1 MRARIPNTFGSGQ
14 LLHGSFQGRALG
26 VAAAMTAVPENK
38 SYLQLYR
45 RTATVFSNPDDGRP
59 KPSEMKPMTYS
70 KIVVTALVAVG
81 AARTGAQA
89 QSSTAQAETLFRQG
103 KDLMAHGNIADACA
117 AFDASQK
124 LDPTL
129 ATLLNQASC
138 REKNGQLA
146 TAWGLFLDAERQ
158 SRAATD
164 AATRQ
169 LHQIATDHAAKLEPR
184 LSTLAINV
192 APENRVGGL
201 EILRN
206 SEPVDPG
213 AWNKALPVD
222 GGTYKIT
229 ARAPGN
235 ADWSSTV
242 TVLVERD
249 AKTIETPKLKA
260 AALKWSGAAGA
271 TSSSHPASAA
281 SDHPRSKVLPLVLG
295 AAAVGLVA
303 GAVGFELSASST
315 YDQSKREMDN
325 AKQDSLWSSANHK
338 RYLAEGLGVAGIA
351 CAGAAVWLYLRGGEP
366 EASAPTTQVSRLLV
380 QPFLGSDRAGL
391 VLTGRY

>member
-1 MRARIPNTFGSGQ
+1 
-14 LLHGSFQGRALG
+14 
-26 VAAAMTAVPENK
+26 
-38 SYLQLYR
+38 
-45 RTATVFSNPDDGRP
+45 
-59 KPSEMKPMTYS
+59 MKYS
-70 KIVVTALVAVG
+70 KIVVTALVAVT

-103 KDLMAHGNIADACA
+103 KDLLAHGNIADACA

-164 AATRQ
+164 DATRQ
-169 LHQIATDHAAKLEPR
+169 LHQVATDHAAKLEPR
-184 LSTLAINV
+184 LSTLMITV
-192 APENRVGGL
+192 AAENRVGGL

-206 SEPVDPG
+206 NEPVDPG

-242 TVLVERD
+242 TVLVEHD

-260 AALKWSGAAGA
+260 AVLQASQAPGPA
-271 TSSSHPASAA
+271 HPASA
-281 SDHPRSKVLPLVLG
+281 SPERSRSKVVPLVLG
-295 AAAVGLVA
+295 GAALGLVA
-303 GAVGFELSASST
+303 GAVIFELSASST
-315 YDQSKREMDN
+315 YDQSKRETDN
-325 AKQDSLWSSANHK
+325 AKQDSLWHSANTR
-338 RYLAEGLGVAGIA
+338 RYAAVGLGAAGIA
-351 CAGAAVWLYLRGGEP
+351 CAGAAVWFYLRSSGP
-366 EASAPTTQVSRLLV
+366 EASAPTTQASRLIIEPV
-380 QPFLGSDRAGL
+380 LGSDRAGL

>member
-1 MRARIPNTFGSGQ
+1 MP
-14 LLHGSFQGRALG
+14 
-26 VAAAMTAVPENK
+26 
-38 SYLQLYR
+38 
-45 RTATVFSNPDDGRP
+45 
-59 KPSEMKPMTYS
+59 YS
-70 KIVVTALVAVG
+70 KIVVIALVAVI
-81 AARTGAQA
+81 AARGSAHA

-164 AATRQ
+164 DATRQ
-169 LHQIATDHAAKLEPR
+169 LHQVATDHAAKLEPR
-184 LSTLAINV
+184 LSTLTITV

-249 AKTIETPKLKA
+249 AKTIETPRLKA
-260 AALKWSGAAGA
+260 AALKSSGPAGPGVPG
-271 TSSSHPASAA
+271 HPTTGSP
-281 SDHPRSKVLPLVLG
+281 DHPRSKVIPLVLG
-295 AAAVGLVA
+295 GAAVGLFA
-303 GAVGFELSASST
+303 GAVGLELSASST

-325 AKQDSLWSSANHK
+325 AKQDSLWQSANNK
-338 RYLAEGLGVAGIA
+338 RYLAVGFGVAGVA
-351 CAGAAVWLYLRGGEP
+351 CAGVAVWLYLRRGDP
-366 EASAPTTQVSRLLV
+366 EASAPTTQASRLFV
-380 QPFLGSDRAGL
+380 EPIVGSDHAGL
-391 VLTGRY
+391 VLTGSY

>member
-1 MRARIPNTFGSGQ
+1 MKYPSRIV
-14 LLHGSFQGRALG
+14 L
-26 VAAAMTAVPENK
+26 
-38 SYLQLYR
+38 
-45 RTATVFSNPDDGRP
+45 TV
-59 KPSEMKPMTYS
+59 
-70 KIVVTALVAVG
+70 LVAVT
-81 AARTGAQA
+81 ATATGAQA

-158 SRAATD
+158 SRAASDD
-164 AATRQ
+164 ATKG
-169 LHQIATDHAAKLEPR
+169 LHQVATDHAAKLEPR
-184 LSTLAINV
+184 LSTLMITV
-192 APENRVGGL
+192 ALENRVGGL

-206 SEPVDPG
+206 NVPIDPG

-260 AALKWSGAAGA
+260 AALKSPDAGGAAAAGA
-271 TSSSHPASAA
+271 TVT
-281 SDHPRSKVLPLVLG
+281 SDHPRSKVIPLALG
-295 AAAVGLVA
+295 AAAVGLFA

-315 YDQSKREMDN
+315 YDESKREMDN
-325 AKQDSLWSSANHK
+325 AKQDSLWQSANTR
-338 RYLAEGLGVAGIA
+338 RYVAVGFGVAGIA
-351 CAGAAVWLYLRGGEP
+351 AAGVAVWLYLRGGDP
-366 EASAPTTQVSRLLV
+366 EASAHITQVGRLIV
-380 QPFLGSDRAGL
+380 EPILGSDRAGL
-391 VLTGRY
+391 VLTGTY